1 MILQYKCPN
10 CGADMVFD
18 AEKGTLFCE
27 SCENAMAVE
36 EYPVGDFEE
45 FEEMTSASTFGD
57 DSATQYQCKNC
68 GAILI
73 TDADTAATSCSF
85 CGAPMILSDRLS
97 GQMAP
102 AKVIPFKVSKEQAQA
117 AFKKWCRGG
126 LLTPKGFM
134 SADRI
139 KILRECMYHFGFM
152 TYMAAVKLWPTVPKY
167 IPTVIAIIFTHRLNI
182 SMFTVRWI

>member
-27 SCENAMAVE
+27 SCETAMAVE

-45 FEEMTSASTFGD
+45 FEEMTSASTFAD

-85 CGAPMILSDRLS
+85 CGSPMILSDRLS
-97 GQMAP
+97 GQMASRSSNSPRYFVP
-102 AKVIPFKVSKEQAQA
+102 ATRLAIFKLTRRLFFNWGGTLPA
-117 AFKKWCRGG
+117 AIR
-126 LLTPKGFM
+126 
-134 SADRI
+134 
-139 KILRECMYHFGFM
+139 
-152 TYMAAVKLWPTVPKY
+152 
-167 IPTVIAIIFTHRLNI
+167 
-182 SMFTVRWI
+182 